1 LPDFFIF
8 VLMYFQPPYTK
19 DNVHKQFRTLSKTM
33 HPDAGGSTA
42 EFQKMQDEY
51 LQVNKIIEALPMIT
65 RKAVKKKK
73 KKAKVQIV
81 HIHINLKKIMMDDII
96 NAILKKM

>member
-1 LPDFFIF
+1 
-8 VLMYFQPPYTK
+8 MYFQAPYTK

-33 HPDAGGSTA
+33 HPDKGGSTA
-42 EFQKMQDEY
+42 DFQKMLQEY
-51 LQVNKIIEALPMIT
+51 QQVNKIIEALPMIK
-65 RKAVKKKK
+65 RKAAKPKR